1 MKTSVRYSI
10 LIVLMS
16 FESLTSVAQHVTKSP
31 EFLKAIEN
39 RTRTV
44 NGLPGKN
51 YWINH
56 SDYDLAV
63 NVKFIND
70 TIWILGSGEI
80 TYFNASPDT
89 LKQLVLRSYPNFFA
103 NGALRDFD
111 IGSKNEV
118 EPVMYSN
125 LLINGDTIPAD
136 TINQRRT
143 STNII
148 LKNINPI
155 GPGEKAVIAIGWKYR
170 MNPSM
175 NLRQGIYADK
185 AIFVAY
191 WYPQVAVYDDIYG
204 WDTVEYGGLT
214 EFYND
219 FNNYKVK
226 ISLPSEYYVWGGG
239 VLQNPEA
246 VYSNSVLDKY
256 NTALNGGELVTILN
270 ADDLINTAPNGGDKT
285 WYFKSEHSPDF
296 TFAASKSHV
305 WDAKSLKLAN
315 GNTVF
320 VSSVYGTNSK
330 FYSQDALWACDA
342 IEYLSE
348 VCPGVPFPWPRMT
361 VFNNMDVD
369 ESAMESPMMVNTG
382 DQQTADMAREVT
394 FHEIAHTYLPFLLGT
409 NERRNAWMD
418 EGWATYQG
426 NKWSNGRPGTIIDM
440 FRELFFQIDSIPL
453 NSPLM
458 VPSYQISG
466 YYAETFHAYVRSSQA
481 FMTLENQ
488 LGEKKMN
495 EAWHLFTETWNGK
508 HPSPSDFFAIVS
520 KVAGED
526 INWLLFPWF
535 YEFAYPDIAIDSVDT
550 INGTITIRNIG
561 GLPLPV
567 FLKIKNSDSTTVSI
581 IRKPEVFK
589 NSKQCT
595 IKLKRANDIVSIELG
610 SALFFDK
617 VTSNNHWRRD

>member
-1 MKTSVRYSI
+1 M
-10 LIVLMS
+10 
-16 FESLTSVAQHVTKSP
+16 AQQLEVPS
-31 EFLKAIEN
+31 EFKNAIEEG
-39 RTRTV
+39 TRTV

-63 NVKFIND
+63 NVRFLND
-70 TIWILGSGEI
+70 TIWIIGSGEI

-89 LKQLVLRSYPNFFA
+89 LKQLVLRCYPNFFA
-103 NGALRDFD
+103 KGALRDFD

-125 LLINGDTIPAD
+125 LLINGDTIPANV
-136 TINQRRT
+136 INQRRT

-148 LKNINPI
+148 LKNIDPI
-155 GPGEKAVIAIGWKYR
+155 DPNEKAVITIGWKYR

-191 WYPQVAVYDDIYG
+191 WYPQVAVYDDLYG
-204 WDTVEYGGLT
+204 WDTIEYGGLT

-219 FNNYKVK
+219 FNNYDVK
-226 ISLPSEYYVWGGG
+226 ITLPSDYYVWGGG

-246 VYSNSVLDKY
+246 VYSQYVLDKY
-256 NTALNGGELVTILN
+256 NKALNGGELVNILSEE
-270 ADDLINTAPNGGDKT
+270 DLINTASSGSKKT

-305 WDAKSLKLAN
+305 WDAKLLKLAN
-315 GNTVF
+315 SNKVF
-320 VSSVYGTNSK
+320 VSSVYGPNSL
-330 FYSQDALWACDA
+330 FYSQDAIWACEA
-342 IEYLSE
+342 IEYLSR
-348 VCPGVPFPWPRMT
+348 VCPEVPFPFPWMT
-361 VFNNMDVD
+361 IFNNMDLD

-409 NERRNAWMD
+409 NERRYAWMD

-426 NKWSNGRPGTIIDM
+426 IKWSNGRPGTIIDM
-440 FRELFFQIDSIPL
+440 FRELFYQIDSL
-453 NSPLM
+453 SLRSPLM

-466 YYAETFHAYVRSSQA
+466 YNAETFHAYVRSSQA
-481 FMTLENQ
+481 FMTIENQ
-488 LGEKKMN
+488 LGAKKMDA
-495 EAWHLFTETWNGK
+495 AWHLFTETWSGK
-508 HPSPSDFFAIVS
+508 HPAPSDFFAIVS

-535 YEFAYPDIAIDSVDT
+535 YEFAYPDLAIDSVDT
-550 INGTITIRNIG
+550 LKGTITIRNLG

-567 FLKIKNSDSTTVSI
+567 FLKIKNSDNTTFSI
-581 IRKPEVFK
+581 TRKPVVFK
-589 NSKQCT
+589 KTKQCT
-595 IKLKRANDIVSIELG
+595 IKLKRINDIVSIELG
-610 SALFFDK
+610 NAMFFDK
-617 VTSNNHWRRD
+617 VNSNNRWRRE